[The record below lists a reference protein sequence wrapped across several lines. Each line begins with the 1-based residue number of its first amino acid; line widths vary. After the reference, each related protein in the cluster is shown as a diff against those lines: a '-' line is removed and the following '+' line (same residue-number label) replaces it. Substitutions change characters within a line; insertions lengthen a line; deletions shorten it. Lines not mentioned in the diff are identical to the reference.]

1 MKKLTLYF
9 LFLLINF
16 SAVAQLVF
24 NTSYYN
30 FGEVNK
36 QDAKYYDFT
45 LTNAGTQEAKIT
57 RVEEPYGVN
66 VKFSSK
72 TIKPDSTIIVRI
84 KYTPKRKGVFKA
96 DVPVYVNI
104 QNQAITFTVEGDA
117 KTVDVNESLQSPD
130 FITSKKTDES
140 RTELQLKVLDINT
153 KQPINNASIEII
165 WDGLVYKQLYT
176 NRSGEVSQTLKS
188 DAYYF
193 VVNAEGYGTEERA
206 IEINAANNTIEFL
219 MGEPKPEELIVEK
232 TDTIIEQP
240 IVIEPKDTI
249 STAAMPVNLYA
260 ENNIVFLID
269 ASVSMKLE
277 GRMDL
282 LKAAMIE
289 LLNGLRSIDKLAI
302 VTYASTVDVV
312 LSSQFVKDKAQITEI
327 IQNLSAGGKTA
338 GAQGL
343 EKAYEIALQSK
354 LTEGNNIIILATDG
368 AFNVSKNDKA
378 NIEQKAA
385 NQIYISVVGMKNE
398 KWTEKSMMSIA
409 EAGKGSYLNIKSYKQ
424 AKETL
429 LNEIKEK
436 SKKK

>member
-1 MKKLTLYF
+1 MKKISLY
-9 LFLLINF
+9 LIFLLVTNASF
-16 SAVAQLVF
+16 AQLVF
-24 NTSYYN
+24 NTSYHN

-45 LTNAGTQEAKIT
+45 LTNAGKQEAKIL
-57 RVEEPYGVN
+57 RVEEPYGVS

-72 TIKPDSTIIVRI
+72 TIQPDSTVIVRV

-96 DVPVYVNI
+96 DIPVYVSI

-130 FITSKKTDES
+130 FTFIKKTDET
-140 RTELQLKVLDINT
+140 RTDLQIKVIDINT
-153 KQPINNASIEII
+153 KQPLPNAVVEII
-165 WDGLVYKQLYT
+165 WDGLIYKQLPT
-176 NRSGEVSQTLKS
+176 NRNGETSQTLKN
-188 DAYYF
+188 DTYYF

-206 IEINAANNTIEFL
+206 IEINAENNSITFL
-219 MGEPKPEELIVEK
+219 MGEPKPEELIVENQ
-232 TDTIIEQP
+232 DTIVEQP
-240 IVIEPKDTI
+240 FVPEPTDTI
-249 STAAMPVNLYA
+249 STAEMPVNLYA

-269 ASVSMKLE
+269 ASVSMKQE

-289 LLNGLRSIDKLAI
+289 LLNGLRSIDKLTI
-302 VTYASTVDVV
+302 VTYASSVEVV
-312 LSSQFVKDKAQITEI
+312 LAPQFVKDKAQITQI
-327 IQNLSAGGKTA
+327 IQDLSAGGRTA

-343 EKAYEIALQSK
+343 QKAYEIAIANK
-354 LTEGNNIIILATDG
+354 LTNGNNLIILATDG
-368 AFNVSKNDKA
+368 AFNLSKTDKA
-378 NIEQKAA
+378 NVEQNAS
-385 NQIYISVVGMKNE
+385 NGIYISVVGVKNE
-398 KWTEKSMMSIA
+398 KWTEKSMLSIA
-409 EAGKGSYLNIKSYKQ
+409 ELGKGSYLSIKSYKQ